1 MRMREGTVNLSTIAQ
16 NTPALPDSLQAG
28 ERLTGHGSWEIV
40 SAGCICSSPSTM
52 TETEQDWDLTCDR
65 PVVCQISAD
74 QDMFAFPDTESNGLA
89 ILFLGW
95 SYVLCMALVEMQGR
109 QMIYVADPRVKPRVE
124 QTIKLYMGEISDEE
138 LRWWRSV
145 LSPGQCY
152 RTADSGRQPTWAV
165 NHQSTFSFAFVAT
178 AAVKPPLSASP
189 QLAPPPPSSRQAADF
204 LARFAGLYGLESQVP
219 LALAMALTTPLQR
232 LSNSV
237 ITLPLPNL
245 IRPAAQSPSPPC
257 TSAVHRELDS
267 LSRYMTFSAAPLFV
281 SAALWG
287 VFWEPGVP
295 CNLVSPW
302 FDGVVDTIRPLI
314 ADGNVELLAHVLAI
328 RRPQVASLWFG
339 VLACGKTETSEG
351 IVNFLQSGWAPT
363 IARPIPAVT
372 AWTGSPLSFIDTPGS
387 GAYVRE
393 DGRVLRED
401 VWRLRHQNWR
411 AEPDGLVFRNF
422 PLCPWPPFG
431 SIHVNELELAVRSS
445 TACERHRRV
454 YVRWTWR
461 FGDKTVTEETQKQQK
476 KHHTTAS
483 DSQGP
488 DSPPRKPTD
497 DLRDTLEYFGSS
509 EASKSAVRDIFRWS
523 MDELE
528 PSGKEVYS
536 HGWVELIPPDEESD
550 FEDGASGG
558 SEKDVD
564 FTDPSHQGRIEQWIN
579 TLDR

>member
-1 MRMREGTVNLSTIAQ
+1 M
-16 NTPALPDSLQAG
+16 LP
-28 ERLTGHGSWEIV
+28 
-40 SAGCICSSPSTM
+40 
-52 TETEQDWDLTCDR
+52 
-65 PVVCQISAD
+65 
-74 QDMFAFPDTESNGLA
+74 
-89 ILFLGW
+89 
-95 SYVLCMALVEMQGR
+95 
-109 QMIYVADPRVKPRVE
+109 
-124 QTIKLYMGEISDEE
+124 
-138 LRWWRSV
+138 
-145 LSPGQCY
+145 
-152 RTADSGRQPTWAV
+152 
-165 NHQSTFSFAFVAT
+165 
-178 AAVKPPLSASP
+178 
-189 QLAPPPPSSRQAADF
+189 
-204 LARFAGLYGLESQVP
+204 
-219 LALAMALTTPLQR
+219 
-232 LSNSV
+232 
-237 ITLPLPNL
+237 
-245 IRPAAQSPSPPC
+245 
-257 TSAVHRELDS
+257 
-267 LSRYMTFSAAPLFV
+267 
-281 SAALWG
+281 
-287 VFWEPGVP
+287 
-295 CNLVSPW
+295 
-302 FDGVVDTIRPLI
+302 
-314 ADGNVELLAHVLAI
+314 
-328 RRPQVASLWFG
+328 
-339 VLACGKTETSEG
+339 
-351 IVNFLQSGWAPT
+351 
-363 IARPIPAVT
+363 
-372 AWTGSPLSFIDTPGS
+372 WTGSPLSFIDTPGS